1 MKVAR
6 AVHVIEIQTQKE
18 DAFYDL
24 TAKVKAFVQASGVSS
39 GGVLVYCPHTTA
51 GITVQENTDPALKD
65 DLLRALERM
74 APADGP
80 WKHGEGNAHAH
91 MKAALLGSSCTVPI
105 ENGKLLLG
113 QWQAIYFV
121 EFDGPRRRTVQ
132 VKVLAG

>member
-1 MKVAR
+1 VPAS
-6 AVHVIEIQTQKE
+6 VHVIEIQTQSD

-24 TAKVKAFVQASGVSS
+24 TPKVKSLVQASGAAS
-39 GGVLVYCPHTTA
+39 GAVLIYCPHTTA
-51 GITVQENTDPALKD
+51 GVTVQENTDPALKD
-65 DLLRALERM
+65 DLLGALARM

-91 MKAALLGSSCTVPI
+91 MKAALLGSSCTVPV

-132 VKVLAG
+132 VKVLA

>member
-1 MKVAR
+1 MSR
-6 AVHVIEIQTQKE
+6 TVHVLELQTQKE
-18 DAFYDL
+18 DAFHDL
-24 TAKVKAFVQASGVSS
+24 TAKVKACVQASGATS
-39 GGVLVYCPHTTA
+39 GAVVVFCPHTTA
-51 GITVQENTDPALKD
+51 GLTVQENTDPALKA
-65 DLLRALERM
+65 DLLAALDRM

-80 WKHGEGNAHAH
+80 WQHGEGNAHAH

-132 VKVLAG
+132 VKVLA